1 MQALKCCSVLA
12 YENTQVSTTLMNG
25 KLNFSFQKNLD
36 VQTWINITI
45 IVFSYLALI
54 LMWY

>member
-25 KLNFSFQKNLD
+25 KPNFRCSNLD
-36 VQTWINITI
+36 LCTESLLNIS
-45 IVFSYLALI
+45 IVVLSYVALI
-54 LMWY
+54 LM